1 MQRRDHDSFESKQ
14 TEHLTALE
22 VSCLNSVYLRLG
34 GGGGGGGAGVCW
46 EEGLLAGGCDGV
58 DDRAGC
64 HNSLGRV
71 PLKWRR
77 GLIHPPCAVFL
88 SAQGP
93 FWFVVYDVHFIAA
106 YLTYTACTPAQ
117 NGCRVDWSERM
128 ADAAV
133 RPLGRKTISVQMENK
148 RVTARTCRGLN
159 KTEIK
164 SHTESPHYQ
173 TWDEDEWVIDMP
185 RGVRSTFCS
194 DKLRRKWTLNR
205 IKLNLYGDERAQ
217 SLIFHRH
224 SADSNSHPRARVAA
238 LFHRTQNQN
247 TAGSLRCF
255 LFAHLIHH
263 QLNETDPTSSLTL
276 SVRFR
281 MLNGGNMSTICWIS
295 DFVCFSRVWIIE
307 SCWVYQVLQLYS

>member
-117 NGCRVDWSERM
+117 NGCRADWSERM

-148 RVTARTCRGLN
+148 RVTARTCRGIN

-185 RGVRSTFCS
+185 RGVRRTES
-194 DKLRRKWTLNR
+194 DSIIRKH
-205 IKLNLYGDERAQ
+205 I
-217 SLIFHRH
+217 
-224 SADSNSHPRARVAA
+224 
-238 LFHRTQNQN
+238 LFGQT
-247 TAGSLRCF
+247 
-255 LFAHLIHH
+255 
-263 QLNETDPTSSLTL
+263 EEK
-276 SVRFR
+276 
-281 MLNGGNMSTICWIS
+281 M
-295 DFVCFSRVWIIE
+295 DFKPH
-307 SCWVYQVLQLYS
+307 